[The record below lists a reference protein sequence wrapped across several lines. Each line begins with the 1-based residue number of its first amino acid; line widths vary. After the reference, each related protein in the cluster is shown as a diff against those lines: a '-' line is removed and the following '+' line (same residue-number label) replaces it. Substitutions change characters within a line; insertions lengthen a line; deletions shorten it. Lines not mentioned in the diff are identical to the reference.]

1 MLALSGCVV
10 DSEPR
15 DPPAAGGTPSPS
27 TTATDSPG
35 ETSTAS
41 PSETSTASPG
51 ATTDSPGDDGAYE
64 DRDGF
69 SIVLPPTWGCVRM
82 SRAAADGSTLPL
94 PVPADQVTTTSA
106 QVDGVSATVLTTRD
120 GADEPRPA
128 L

>member
-35 ETSTAS
+35 
-41 PSETSTASPG
+41 ETSTASPG